1 MKTKLAMIACA
12 AALFN
17 VSSVSAINVGVELAL
32 LADVSSSIDRNE
44 YKLQLDGYEAAF
56 RDANIQ
62 NLITNTPG
70 GIAVTYVEWS
80 TTQNQRIG
88 WTQITDAAGA
98 EAFAD
103 MIAAFWDPTFPG
115 NGGKSPGLGG
125 LTNVAGAIA
134 YGASLFDLNIYDSV
148 KKVIDVSGDGK
159 DNFSGP
165 PTPAP
170 KTDFDATGL
179 LTRQAGIAA
188 LGLGIDAINGLPILS
203 DATDGVDL
211 DLWYD
216 EYVKAGSDAFIE
228 TATSFED
235 FESAIIKKLEKEI
248 IITDVPDT
256 GATLSLMGFGLL
268 ALVSV
273 RYWRRK

>member
-1 MKTKLAMIACA
+1 MKTKLATIACA

-32 LADVSSSIDRNE
+32 LADVSSSIDRTE

-80 TTQNQRIG
+80 TNQNQRID
-88 WTQITDAAGA
+88 WTHITDAAGA

-103 MIAAFWDPTFPG
+103 MLASFYDPAYPG
-115 NGGKSPGLGG
+115 DGGKSPGLGG
-125 LTNVAGAIA
+125 LTNVAGAISF
-134 YGASLFDLNIYDSV
+134 GASLFDMNIYDSV
-148 KKVIDVSGDGK
+148 KQVIDVSGDGK

-165 PTPAP
+165 PTPGP

-179 LTRQAGIAA
+179 LTRQAGLAA
-188 LGLGIDAINGLPILS
+188 LALGIDAINGLPILS
-203 DATDGVDL
+203 SATDGVNL
-211 DLWYD
+211 DIWYD
-216 EYVKAGSDAFIE
+216 TYVKAGADAFIE
-228 TATSFED
+228 TASSFED
-235 FESAIIKKLEKEI
+235 FEAAIIKKLEREI
-248 IITDVPDT
+248 IITNVPDT

-268 ALVSV
+268 ALMSV